1 MVRETVKA
9 YTSRLPPPG
18 GLNRTKKSDA
28 KPEELASEIIELKKA
43 LNSARQD
50 LQMEKVKS
58 RRLESC
64 GGRKRAK
71 EDSGAGDSD
80 PKVGEGVPSR
90 AHLTFRQGMDETQIN
105 RELLT
110 KMMSL
115 SEIIRN
121 LSEENESL
129 RQENCNVRE
138 SSKEAS
144 SQEIQEMQ
152 GVVMSYQRQAKE
164 MAERIQDLERQVAEA
179 QTEVF
184 TTTEKSKYKQLAR
197 RLKEERNTAKE
208 QLAKRTNEQQE
219 VNEEMEKLAFLV
231 KDLRMQCDKLQAEVK
246 DSDSREVEVQVDLDD
261 EEDSGYRSSIPCQSS
276 YCSPAK
282 ETVDASVQWEE
293 EENREELLV
302 SPASSSLSPDF
313 RLATPAGLLGPTPR
327 LVDSGLLVQ
336 EEQERQE
343 AIEELQATFMGHQAR
358 QPVVRALQVKEGKLK
373 EKGSSWSTMIMTTMM
388 TMTMISLSLTMM
400 ITMPGGKRD

>member
-1 MVRETVKA
+1 
-9 YTSRLPPPG
+9 
-18 GLNRTKKSDA
+18 
-28 KPEELASEIIELKKA
+28 
-43 LNSARQD
+43 
-50 LQMEKVKS
+50 MEKVRS

-64 GGRKRAK
+64 GGRKRSK
-71 EDSGAGDSD
+71 EEPAAAAVSEVETKIS
-80 PKVGEGVPSR
+80 EGGQQPSR

-129 RQENCNVRE
+129 RQENCRVRE
-138 SSKEAS
+138 ARKEAN

-164 MAERIQDLERQVAEA
+164 MADRIQDLEAQVAEA
-179 QTEVF
+179 QTEAF

-197 RLKEERNTAKE
+197 RLKEERNSAKE
-208 QLAKRTNEQQE
+208 QLAKKTGEQQE
-219 VNEEMEKLAFLV
+219 VKEEMEKMAFLV
-231 KDLRMQCDKLQAEVK
+231 KDLRMQCNKLQEEVK
-246 DSDSREVEVQVDLDD
+246 EVKESRDVEVQVDLDMD

-282 ETVDASVQWEE
+282 ETADACVQWEE
-293 EENREELLV
+293 DNLLA

-313 RLATPAGLLGPTPR
+313 RLATPAGLGPTPR
-327 LVDSGLLVQ
+327 LVDSGLLIE

-343 AIEELQATFMGHQAR
+343 AIEELQATFLGHQAR
-358 QPVVRALQVKEGKLK
+358 QPVVRALEVGKETKN
-373 EKGSSWSTMIMTTMM
+373 
-388 TMTMISLSLTMM
+388 LSL
-400 ITMPGGKRD
+400 GG

>member
-1 MVRETVKA
+1 M
-9 YTSRLPPPG
+9 P
-18 GLNRTKKSDA
+18 RTRKPDA

-50 LQMEKVKS
+50 LQMEKVRS

-64 GGRKRAK
+64 GGRKRGK
-71 EDSGAGDSD
+71 EEPPAGAVVGEVE
-80 PKVGEGVPSR
+80 PKVAGEGGGGQPSR

-129 RQENCNVRE
+129 RQENCRVRE
-138 SSKEAS
+138 ARKEATS
-144 SQEIQEMQ
+144 EEIQEMQ

-164 MAERIQDLERQVAEA
+164 MADRIQYLESQVAEA

-197 RLKEERNTAKE
+197 RLKEERNSAKE
-208 QLAKRTNEQQE
+208 QLTKKTGEQQE
-219 VNEEMEKLAFLV
+219 VKEEMEKMAFLV
-231 KDLRMQCDKLQAEVK
+231 KDLRMQCNKLQEEVK
-246 DSDSREVEVQVDLDD
+246 EVTESRDVEVQVDLDD

-276 YCSPAK
+276 YCSPK
-282 ETVDASVQWEE
+282 ETADACVQWED
-293 EENREELLV
+293 ENMCV

-313 RLATPAGLLGPTPR
+313 RLATPAGLGPTPR
-327 LVDSGLLVQ
+327 LVDSGLLIQ

-358 QPVVRALQVKEGKLK
+358 QPVVRALQVGRRQKLDLLK
-373 EKGSSWSTMIMTTMM
+373 
-388 TMTMISLSLTMM
+388 
-400 ITMPGGKRD
+400 

>member
-1 MVRETVKA
+1 MGEVEPKA
-9 YTSRLPPPG
+9 
-18 GLNRTKKSDA
+18 A
-28 KPEELASEIIELKKA
+28 
-43 LNSARQD
+43 
-50 LQMEKVKS
+50 
-58 RRLESC
+58 
-64 GGRKRAK
+64 
-71 EDSGAGDSD
+71 
-80 PKVGEGVPSR
+80 GEGGGGQPSR

-129 RQENCNVRE
+129 RQENCRVRE
-138 SSKEAS
+138 ARKEATS
-144 SQEIQEMQ
+144 EEIQEMQ

-164 MAERIQDLERQVAEA
+164 MADRIQYLESQVAEA

-197 RLKEERNTAKE
+197 RLKEERNSAKE
-208 QLAKRTNEQQE
+208 QLTKKTGEQQE
-219 VNEEMEKLAFLV
+219 VKEEMEKMAFLV
-231 KDLRMQCDKLQAEVK
+231 KDLRMQCNKLQEEVK
-246 DSDSREVEVQVDLDD
+246 EVKESRDVEVQVDLDD

-276 YCSPAK
+276 YCSPK
-282 ETVDASVQWEE
+282 ETADACVQWED
-293 EENREELLV
+293 ENMCV

-313 RLATPAGLLGPTPR
+313 RLATPAGLGPTPR
-327 LVDSGLLVQ
+327 LVDSGLLIQ

-358 QPVVRALQVKEGKLK
+358 QPVVRALQVGRRQKLDLLK
-373 EKGSSWSTMIMTTMM
+373 
-388 TMTMISLSLTMM
+388 
-400 ITMPGGKRD
+400 